1 MSSSVFP
8 PVHSAVAAR
17 DAHASSRP
25 RPRRLAA
32 GGGDR
37 RQGPSGGGVPMLS
50 VYYGNQQE
58 SLLLGAHDQALIFR
72 PCLLAWRAGHPCHRC
87 FPGLRSR
94 RYGDDCRCRLR
105 RGCLP
110 SPRTYRA
117 VRGRHNAGAYMGP
130 AALPRRSSGKRPAA
144 HRPVVDGDV
153 LRSDLTRGADQG
165 RSVMGRLDRWSGPG
179 GLGCA
184 YAADRGDR
192 ASACSERNRIAQRSS
207 GGALGGAVLS
217 MM

>member
-37 RQGPSGGGVPMLS
+37 RQGPSGGGVPILS

-72 PCLLAWRAGHPCHRC
+72 PCLLAR
-87 FPGLRSR
+87 
-94 RYGDDCRCRLR
+94 RLR
-105 RGCLP
+105 LDAPDMRVIDAFQAYSPGDTVTIAAAVSGEGVCLRLGP
-110 SPRTYRA
+110 TERCGVGITPGRTWDLLLIDLLWMA
-117 VRGRHNAGAYMGP
+117 MFFALIGL
-130 AALPRRSSGKRPAA
+130 AARTKAEVS
-144 HRPVVDGDV
+144 
-153 LRSDLTRGADQG
+153 
-165 RSVMGRLDRWSGPG
+165 WG
-179 GLGCA
+179 G
-184 YAADRGDR
+184 
-192 ASACSERNRIAQRSS
+192 SI
-207 GGALGGAVLS
+207 GGAGLAASVALTPLIAVTAPQLVASVIGLLS
-217 MM
+217 GRVVGRWVERYLV

>member
-37 RQGPSGGGVPMLS
+37 RQGPSGGGVPILS

-72 PCLLAWRAGHPCHRC
+72 PCLLAWR
-87 FPGLRSR
+87 L
-94 RYGDDCRCRLR
+94 
-105 RGCLP
+105 
-110 SPRTYRA
+110 
-117 VRGRHNAGAYMGP
+117 
-130 AALPRRSSGKRPAA
+130 
-144 HRPVVDGDV
+144 
-153 LRSDLTRGADQG
+153 
-165 RSVMGRLDRWSGPG
+165 RLDAPDIRVIDAFEAYSPGDTVTIAAAVSGEGVCLRLGPTERCGVGITPG
-179 GLGCA
+179 RTWDLLLIDLLWMAMFFALIGL
-184 YAADRGDR
+184 AARTKAEVSWGG
-192 ASACSERNRIAQRSS
+192 SI
-207 GGALGGAVLS
+207 GGAGLAASVALTPLIAVTAPQLVASVIGLLS
-217 MM
+217 GRVVGRWVERYLV